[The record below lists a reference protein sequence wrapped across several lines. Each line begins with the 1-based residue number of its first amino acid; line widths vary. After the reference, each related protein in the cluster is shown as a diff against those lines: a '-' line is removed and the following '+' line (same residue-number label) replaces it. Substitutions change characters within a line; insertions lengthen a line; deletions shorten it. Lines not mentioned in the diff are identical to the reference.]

1 MDDTEALAF
10 LLTGRPLAG
19 ASEAEGNLLAN
30 AAAAWGLEQAG
41 LITQR
46 LGSELGLDVALDAD
60 ADLEQTALT
69 IGTYLSPRLLLRYSV
84 GLFDGSARVMLRYDL
99 TRSLSVETTSSADGQ
114 GVDLIYR
121 IER

>member
-1 MDDTEALAF
+1 MDDTEAMAF

-19 ASEAEGNLLAN
+19 ASESDGNLIAG

-41 LITQR
+41 LISQR
-46 LGSELGLDVALDAD
+46 LGSELGLDVGIDAAD
-60 ADLEQTALT
+60 DLEQTALT

-84 GLFDGSARVMLRYDL
+84 GLFDGSARVMLRYEL

-114 GVDLIYR
+114 GIDLIYR